1 MPLAMSC
8 CTTLVTITDFKFSK
22 TQTKAKMQQIAQM
35 TLLRLH
41 QRLVS
46 QFETLNQ
53 EQETVMQLS
62 TFNSANYLASITGEI

>member
-1 MPLAMSC
+1 
-8 CTTLVTITDFKFSK
+8 
-22 TQTKAKMQQIAQM
+22 MQQIAQM